1 MSGDLAALGLVEV
14 VGRIRQGQLS
24 SEEYT
29 RACLARIRRGESEVQ
44 AWAFLDPERALA
56 AARERDALGA
66 RTDLSL
72 PGVPVGVKDIIPAR
86 GLPTQMGSEVFS
98 GQLAGGDARIVEH
111 LEAAGGF
118 VLGKTVTAE
127 LAYLHPGKTR
137 NPWNPGHT
145 PGGSSSGSA
154 AAVAA
159 RFVPAAIGTQTNG
172 SVIRPA
178 AFCGV
183 VGFKPSR
190 YVLSVE
196 GIQHFSGTLDQMG
209 VFCRSVSDAAWFVAA
224 LVSIPGSVQRE
235 ARAPAR
241 PPRLAWLRELPWAR
255 PDPEQA
261 ALMEACAAALGRD
274 GAGISVLSLPATF
287 VGADRLLRTI
297 MLREGARELGPLQA
311 SERARLSPELNTGL
325 DEGAR
330 VTEAAYR
337 GALADRDALS
347 FELAGLIQEF
357 DAVLTPPV
365 PGPAPAGLSST
376 GDPGF
381 CTLWSLTGFPA
392 ITIPV
397 GLSPGGLPLGLQ
409 LAAPAGYD
417 NRLLGVAAWCEA
429 RMPFQGRP

>member
-1 MSGDLAALGLVEV
+1 VSGDLAALGLVEIA
-14 VGRIRQGQLS
+14 GRIRQGRLS
-24 SEEYT
+24 SEDYT
-29 RACLARIRRGESEVQ
+29 RACLERIRLGDPAVQ
-44 AWAFLDPERALA
+44 AWAYLDPERALA
-56 AARERDALGA
+56 EARERDTRGSRATLALAG
-66 RTDLSL
+66 L
-72 PGVPVGVKDIIPAR
+72 PIGVKDIIPTR
-86 GLPTQMGSEVFS
+86 RLPTRMGSEVFS
-98 GQLAGGDARIVEH
+98 GQVAGGDARIVEH

-178 AFCGV
+178 AYCGV

-190 YVLSVE
+190 YALSVE
-196 GIQHFSGTLDQMG
+196 GIQHFSRTLDQIG
-209 VFCRSVSDAAWFVAA
+209 IFCRSVSDAAWFVAA
-224 LVSIPGSVQRE
+224 LASIPGSVQRE
-235 ARAPAR
+235 TRVPAR
-241 PPRLAWLRELPWAR
+241 QPRLAWLRELPWAR
-255 PDPEQA
+255 PDQEQA

-274 GAGISVLSLPATF
+274 GARISELSLPATF
-287 VGADRLLRTI
+287 AGAARLLRTI
-297 MLREGARELGPLQA
+297 MLREGARELGSLQA
-311 SERARLSPELNTGL
+311 LERARLSPELNSAL

-330 VTEAAYR
+330 VTEAGYR
-337 GALADRDALS
+337 GALADRDALT
-347 FELAGLIQEF
+347 FELAGVIQEF

-365 PGPAPAGLSST
+365 PAAAPAGLSST
-376 GDPGF
+376 GDPSF

-397 GLSPGGLPLGLQ
+397 GLSSGGLPLGLQ

-429 RMPFQGRP
+429 RMPFPGRP